1 MGHALMHMHMQDLP
15 MSRRRFGRML
25 AGIVIAPPS
34 MAFAQ
39 ASKVVRRIGV
49 LDSGSPDIPQE
60 LRQAEALRELGW
72 VEGQNLHVERRNDN
86 GRSEALPALAEE
98 LVRAKVELIVTLG
111 TPATLAA
118 KRATTT
124 IPVVFS
130 AGDPVLLGLVASLA
144 QPGGNLTGISQ
155 VSPEVTAKYLSV
167 LKELLPRLERIGV
180 LWEVGHPYFHATR
193 GQFEHVCKS
202 LGLTPIIVEVSAAD
216 EISRAIAQ
224 LERQRAQALV
234 VGVGSFTWDHRLEI
248 VDAATKQRLP
258 TMTDDPEFVRE
269 AGALIA
275 YTRSQVEHD
284 RLHAEYIDR
293 ILRGAR
299 PADLP
304 VRQPT
309 KFELLINLKTA
320 RALGLTIPKELLLR
334 ADEVIR

>member
-1 MGHALMHMHMQDLP
+1 MARDQGAYTT
-15 MSRRRFGRML
+15 RRSFCWTL
-25 AGIVIAPPS
+25 ASVLVAPGVAIA
-34 MAFAQ
+34 Q
-39 ASKVVRRIGV
+39 TSKAVRRIGV
-49 LDSGSPDIPQE
+49 LDSGSPDTPQE
-60 LRQAEALRELGW
+60 LRQAETLRELGW

-86 GRSEALPALAEE
+86 GRSEVLPALAEE
-98 LVRAKVELIVTLG
+98 LVRAKVEIIVTLG

-124 IPVVFS
+124 IPIVFS
-130 AGDPVLLGLVASLA
+130 AGDPVLSGLVASLA
-144 QPGGNLTGISQ
+144 RPGGNLTGISQ
-155 VSPEVTAKYLSV
+155 ASPEVTTKYLSV
-167 LKELLPRLERIGV
+167 LKELLPKLQRIGV

-193 GQFEHVCKS
+193 GQFEHVCQS

-234 VGVGSFTWDHRLEI
+234 VGVGSFTWDDRLEI
-248 VDAATKQRLP
+248 VDAATKQRFP

-284 RLHAEYIDR
+284 RLLAEYIDR
-293 ILRGAR
+293 ILRGAK

-309 KFELLINLKTA
+309 KFELIINLKTA
-320 RALGLTIPKELLLR
+320 RALSLTVPQSVLVR
-334 ADEVIR
+334 ADEVIQ

>member
-1 MGHALMHMHMQDLP
+1 
-15 MSRRRFGRML
+15 ML

-49 LDSGSPDIPQE
+49 LDNGSVDTPQE
-60 LRQAEALRELGW
+60 VRQAEALREFGW
-72 VEGQNLHVERRNDN
+72 VEGQNLHVERRYDN

-98 LVRAKVELIVTLG
+98 LVHANVEVIVTLG
-111 TPATLAA
+111 TAATLAA

-124 IPVVFS
+124 IPIVFS
-130 AGDPVLLGLVASLA
+130 AGDPVLLGLVPSLA
-144 QPGGNLTGISQ
+144 RPGGNLTGISQ
-155 VSPEVTAKYLSV
+155 ASPEVTAKYLSV
-167 LKELLPRLERIGV
+167 LKELLPGLQRIGV
-180 LWEVGHPYFHATR
+180 LWEVGHPYFRATR
-193 GQFEHVCKS
+193 GQFERVSRS
-202 LGLTPIIVEVSAAD
+202 LGLAPIIVEVGAAG
-216 EISRAIAQ
+216 EIIGAIAQ
-224 LERQRAQALV
+224 MKKQNAHALV

-248 VDAATKQRLP
+248 VEAATKQRLP
-258 TMTDDPEFVRE
+258 TMTDDPQFARD
-269 AGALIA
+269 AGVLIA
-275 YTRSQVEHD
+275 YSRSQAEHE

-309 KFELLINLKTA
+309 KFELVINLKTA

-334 ADEVIR
+334 ADEVVQ